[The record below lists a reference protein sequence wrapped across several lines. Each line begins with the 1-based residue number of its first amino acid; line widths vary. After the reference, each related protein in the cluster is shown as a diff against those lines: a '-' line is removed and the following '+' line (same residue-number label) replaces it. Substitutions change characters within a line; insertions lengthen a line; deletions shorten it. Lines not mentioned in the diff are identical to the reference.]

1 MLVPDPRATIAGH
14 ANMPTS
20 ILVVDDVLAMQE
32 MLTSSLSSDGY
43 QVATASSGEE
53 AISRIA
59 EQEFDVILTDIVMP
73 GVGGLAVLERSRL
86 LNPRAAVI
94 LMTAYASL
102 ETAIAALRHGAWDY
116 LEKPFC
122 LDELSARVERVL
134 EQREALWR
142 ERLRSRDA
150 HQPRPVAEA
159 LVGDSG
165 VMGALREQI
174 ARSART
180 PSTVLITGESGVGK
194 ELVSRAVHA
203 ASARRNRPFIAV
215 NCGAIPEALLESQ
228 LFGHVRGAFTTA
240 VQANP
245 GLFAAADRGTLLLD
259 EIGELPLP
267 LQVKLL
273 RVMEDRL
280 VWPVGGTR
288 PAPVDVRI
296 IASTN
301 RDLPGEV
308 LGGRFRQDLFYRLDV
323 VQLKVPPL
331 RERRGDIPLLVDH
344 LVGRLN
350 AKLGTGFLG
359 VEREALWALAARPWK
374 GNVRELENA
383 LERAMVLG
391 GGELLSLAD
400 LSVSEDPATAPV
412 AHPRDLREAIRQ
424 FERRHLIDVLDEARL
439 DKRKAADLLGISLAS
454 LYRKLSLAPDGSP
467 PPAEDA

>member
-1 MLVPDPRATIAGH
+1 MCAA
-14 ANMPTS
+14 
-20 ILVVDDVLAMQE
+20 
-32 MLTSSLSSDGY
+32 
-43 QVATASSGEE
+43 
-53 AISRIA
+53 
-59 EQEFDVILTDIVMP
+59 
-73 GVGGLAVLERSRL
+73 RSRR
-86 LNPRAAVI
+86 PCRPIRAC
-94 LMTAYASL
+94 S
-102 ETAIAALRHGAWDY
+102 
-116 LEKPFC
+116 
-122 LDELSARVERVL
+122 S
-134 EQREALWR
+134 
-142 ERLRSRDA
+142 RLID
-150 HQPRPVAEA
+150 
-159 LVGDSG
+159 
-165 VMGALREQI
+165 
-174 ARSART
+174 
-180 PSTVLITGESGVGK
+180 
-194 ELVSRAVHA
+194 
-203 ASARRNRPFIAV
+203 
-215 NCGAIPEALLESQ
+215 
-228 LFGHVRGAFTTA
+228 
-240 VQANP
+240 
-245 GLFAAADRGTLLLD
+245 GTLLLD

-288 PAPVDVRI
+288 PAAVDVRI

-359 VEREALWALAARPWK
+359 VEREALRALAARPWK

-412 AHPRDLREAIRQ
+412 AHPRDLREAVRQ
-424 FERRHLIDVLDEARL
+424 FEHRYLIDVLDEARR

-454 LYRKLSLAPDGSP
+454 LYRKLSPAPDGSP
-467 PPAEDA
+467 PPGGASRSTSSVRLQRRRSVVFSVRRGPASGSPCSRASRRGPPPAPR